1 MTELVFSEEARV
13 PLPTWDSLDI
23 PQATDGNYYVWDQ
36 YGAKYK
42 ATSTPNI
49 MRFTELHDGQDPLD
63 FSLGAIIDD
72 GTILYTQPPAR
83 KQTRVGDTLKTTKDF
98 QTAPIG
104 TVIHAGKTES
114 NEQDKTADTLEKRLK
129 RTSDALLTA
138 ARAIG
143 WAHIPS
149 GMPEVAK
156 QWQSLQR
163 HINSA
168 QNACSSMTF
177 QLMKE
182 GEK

>member
-1 MTELVFSEEARV
+1 MKPIKPRDFQEFYKQIEDLDPAISQLLEARDFKAIN
-13 PLPTWDSLDI
+13 DSETYEIFRAFAIVCEHAALVHDILISRLIGIASCELDLY
-23 PQATDGNYYVWDQ
+23 PD
-36 YGAKYK
+36 
-42 ATSTPNI
+42 
-49 MRFTELHDGQDPLD
+49 LHPDLNFCSQED
-63 FSLGAIIDD
+63 
-72 GTILYTQPPAR
+72 
-83 KQTRVGDTLKTTKDF
+83 
-98 QTAPIG
+98 
-104 TVIHAGKTES
+104 
-114 NEQDKTADTLEKRLK
+114 EQDKTADTLEKRMR

-182 GEK
+182 GSK